1 MEKEAVLN
9 GEPPFY
15 VTKVAA
21 DQGRNAKASA
31 TGTILPANPKMDK
44 SSTVFPKYRILFY
57 SWFRDSREPQLLA
70 RLGLGVYLS
79 VSALRRK

>member
-1 MEKEAVLN
+1 MKKEAVLN

-15 VTKVAA
+15 VTNVVAEQ
-21 DQGRNAKASA
+21 DRNVEASA
-31 TGTILPANPKMDK
+31 LRTVLPARPKTDK

-70 RLGLGVYLS
+70 RWGLGVYLS